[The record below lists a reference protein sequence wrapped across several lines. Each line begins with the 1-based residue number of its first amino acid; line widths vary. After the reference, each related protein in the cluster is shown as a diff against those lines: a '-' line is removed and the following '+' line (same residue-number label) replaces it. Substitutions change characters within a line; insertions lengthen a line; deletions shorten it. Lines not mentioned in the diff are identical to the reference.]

1 MRAVAIKLRVG
12 ARGGARGNE
21 EQSRAK
27 SGRTEDS
34 RVRAGAGM
42 GRGAQSGRIKYHI
55 CVESDGDC
63 LKLLGHTQVG
73 QLIFR

>member
-1 MRAVAIKLRVG
+1 MKNKPRRSPAG
-12 ARGGARGNE
+12 AE
-21 EQSRAK
+21 V
-27 SGRTEDS
+27 TM
-34 RVRAGAGM
+34 VRAGAGR

-73 QLIFR
+73 HLIFR